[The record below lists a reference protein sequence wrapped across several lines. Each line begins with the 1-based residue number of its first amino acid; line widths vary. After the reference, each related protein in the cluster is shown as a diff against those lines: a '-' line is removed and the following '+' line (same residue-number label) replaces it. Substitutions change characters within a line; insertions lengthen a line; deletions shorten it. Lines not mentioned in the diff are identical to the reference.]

1 MENIT
6 KERLMQA
13 GWYFGRVIDISE
25 FENKYK
31 EIGMEMPDIV
41 KDFLRTYGNLEIA
54 FTKEFRNAP
63 FKEEISINPI
73 KAIGLYFDSEYF
85 VTLLNDYGIESVA
98 YPIGLE
104 SRGNLIMVM
113 TENGIF
119 YSFTDGCLV
128 MNGKCAEDMLDC
140 VVGETRLPEFIE

>member
-13 GWYFGRVIDISE
+13 GWYLGRIIDISE

-31 EIGMEMPDIV
+31 EIG
-41 KDFLRTYGNLEIA
+41 
-54 FTKEFRNAP
+54 
-63 FKEEISINPI
+63 
-73 KAIGLYFDSEYF
+73 LYLDSEYF
-85 VTLLNDYGIESVA
+85 VTLLSDYGIESMA
-98 YPIGLE
+98 YPIGLK
-104 SRGNLIMVM
+104 SRGNLIIVM
-113 TENGIF
+113 PEDGVF
-119 YSFTDGCLV
+119 YSFTDGCLC

>member
-41 KDFLRTYGNLEIA
+41 KDFLRTYGNLEIT

-73 KAIGLYFDSEYF
+73 KAIGLYLDSEYF
-85 VTLLNDYGIESVA
+85 VTLLNDYGIKSVA

-113 TENGIF
+113 TENVII
-119 YSFTDGCLV
+119 YSFTD
-128 MNGKCAEDMLDC
+128 
-140 VVGETRLPEFIE
+140 